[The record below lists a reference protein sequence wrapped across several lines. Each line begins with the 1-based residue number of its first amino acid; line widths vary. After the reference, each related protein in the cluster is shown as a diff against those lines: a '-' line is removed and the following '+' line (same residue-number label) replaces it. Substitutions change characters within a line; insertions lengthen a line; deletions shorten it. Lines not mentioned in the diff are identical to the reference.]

1 LGDRK
6 VHGMGS
12 RAQEH
17 LLEELASSLHLEN
30 SLEWGNSL
38 RSGCNMVD
46 QEMGE
51 VGCSG
56 GGQGCRRACNGE

>member
-1 LGDRK
+1 M
-6 VHGMGS
+6 HGKGS
-12 RAQEH
+12 RVQGR
-17 LLEELASSLHLEN
+17 LLEELESSLHLEN

-56 GGQGCRRACNGE
+56 GGPGCRRVCIEE